1 LAGRLLSTA
10 PERLAAATNRSGWRA
25 ANIIAP
31 YPPMEIPKIARWERS
46 AIARKRASIRGIS
59 WSMTKVSYF
68 GGPNAPPLYQS
79 LQYPLFAS
87 GETMIDGYA
96 LASFSPWRNSLKV
109 V

>member
-1 LAGRLLSTA
+1 MAGRLLSTA

-25 ANIIAP
+25 ANIIDP

-46 AIARKRASIRGIS
+46 ASVRKRASISGIS

-79 LQYPLFAS
+79 LQYPLLAY

-96 LASFSPWRNSLKV
+96 LASFSPSRTWLKAL
-109 V
+109 